1 MKREVILATYKKMI
15 KETFNYKGKSSRMEF
30 FIPVMIHILTFIILY
45 VIKCIPY
52 EIISNLSLFISQIF
66 AIYSFITLFPLSFR
80 RLHDAGHKATL
91 LIVYIVFSLTY
102 ILFLMI
108 FLFNSLI
115 WAFTFGIL
123 KFHSEILIIILNVLS
138 LIQLIL
144 GIILIIFLFQPS
156 KKEITM
162 Q

>member
-1 MKREVILATYKKMI
+1 MKREVILETYKKMI

-30 FIPVMIHILTFIILY
+30 FIPVMIHLLVFISLY

-52 EIISNLSLFISQIF
+52 EIISNLSSIVLTVF
-66 AIYSFITLFPLSFR
+66 AIYSFVTLFPLSFR

-91 LIVYIVFSLTY
+91 LIVYLVFSLTY

-108 FLFNSLI
+108 FVFDFLI

-123 KFHSEILIIILNVLS
+123 KFHLEILIIILDFLS
-138 LIQLIL
+138 LIQLVL

-156 KKEITM
+156 KKISKR
-162 Q
+162 